1 MKKIGIIGG
10 LGPEATID
18 YYKEII
24 NYFNLKNDTGKKVY
38 PEVVI
43 YSVDMWKFV
52 GYLGDNENE
61 KAVNYIVERIK
72 SLEKAGVDF
81 AVLSANTPHLLFNE
95 IQQKVSISLISIVE
109 ATARKAKSLGIK
121 KCGLIGT
128 QFTMK
133 NDFYQKVFQQY
144 NMEIVVPNPEQ
155 IEYINDK
162 VFNEI
167 ELGIFKDDTK
177 NGFLD
182 ILSEMKQQQGIEAV
196 ILGCT
201 EFPLMFTKES
211 YLELPFLN
219 TTKIHVEAILKESL
233 GGD

>member
-18 YYKEII
+18 YYKEIV
-24 NYFNLKNDTGKKVY
+24 NYFNVKNQKGNNVY

-43 YSVDMWKFV
+43 YSVDMWKLV
-52 GYLGDNENE
+52 GYLNQNQKD
-61 KAVNYIVERIK
+61 KAVNYIVERVK

-95 IQQKVSISLISIVE
+95 IQQKVTIPLISIVE
-109 ATARKAKSLGIK
+109 TCAREAKLLK
-121 KCGLIGT
+121 VKRCGLIGT

-133 NDFYQKVFQQY
+133 NDFYQKVFRQY
-144 NMEIVVPNPEQ
+144 DMEIVVPDPEQ
-155 IEYINDK
+155 IEYINQK

-177 NGFLD
+177 SGFLD
-182 ILSEMKQQQGIEAV
+182 IISKMKQEQRIEAV

-201 EFPLMFTKES
+201 EFPLMFTEDS
-211 YLELPFLN
+211 YFDLPFLN
-219 TTKIHVEAILKESL
+219 TTKIHVEAILKECL
-233 GGD
+233 GDD

>member
-18 YYKEII
+18 YYKAII
-24 NYFNLKNDTGKKVY
+24 NFFNLKNETGDNVY

-52 GYLGDNENE
+52 GYLNNNQKEE
-61 KAVNYIVERIK
+61 AVDYIVERLK

-81 AVLSANTPHLLFNE
+81 AILSANTPHLLFSE
-95 IQQKVSISLISIVE
+95 IQQKVSIPLISIVE
-109 ATARKAKSLGIK
+109 ACAREAKKLGVK

-133 NDFYQKVFQQY
+133 NNFYQKVFQHF
-144 NMEIVVPNPEQ
+144 NIEIAVPDPVQ
-155 IEYINDK
+155 IEYINQK

-167 ELGIFKDDTK
+167 EVGIFKDDTK
-177 NGFLD
+177 NAFLN
-182 ILSEMKQQQGIEAV
+182 ILTEMKQKLGIEAV

-201 EFPLMFTKES
+201 EFPLMFTEES
-211 YLELPFLN
+211 YLEMPYLN
-219 TTKIHVEAILKESL
+219 TTKIHVEEILKECLKS
-233 GGD
+233 